1 MLFSNQ
7 RTHHIELPSTNEKGD
22 SVTVAYLIQYLCRD
36 VMKDSRKEM
45 FVLDD
50 HV

>member
-7 RTHHIELPSTNEKGD
+7 RTHQIELPSEDEGGSPATI
-22 SVTVAYLIQYLCRD
+22 AYLIQYLCKN
-36 VMKDSRKEM
+36 VMKDTRKEM

>member
-7 RTHHIELPSTNEKGD
+7 RTHKVEIPSEDEDGK
-22 SVTVAYLIQYLCRD
+22 SVTLAYLIQYLCKN
-36 VMKDSRKEM
+36 VMKDTRKEM
-45 FVLDD
+45 FILDG